1 METQTLCDD
10 IDDLGGGYHADLHR
24 IGVDILEH
32 RIDLRSDHFR
42 RNILHGADAAGV
54 LRRDGGDDRFRV

>member
-1 METQTLCDD
+1 MIWAEDS
-10 IDDLGGGYHADLHR
+10 HADLHR